1 MDCTDSERAVEFD
14 DADDGTVHMLNSSG
28 RWQTFNVDRAFKSQQ
43 SQTDV
48 CCDIAVG
55 SIQQYCAITIF

>member
-1 MDCTDSERAVEFD
+1 MDCMDSERAVEFD

-28 RWQTFNVDRAFKSQQ
+28 RWQTFNVDRVFKSQR

-48 CCDIAVG
+48 RCDIRVY
-55 SIQQYCAITIF
+55 STIVSQLQYFR